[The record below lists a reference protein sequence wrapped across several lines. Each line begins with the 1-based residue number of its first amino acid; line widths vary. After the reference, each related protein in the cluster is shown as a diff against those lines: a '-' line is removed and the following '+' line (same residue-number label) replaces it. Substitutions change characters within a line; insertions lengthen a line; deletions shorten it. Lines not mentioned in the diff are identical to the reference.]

1 MHGITGMTTGGPGA
15 LTSEVT
21 IVPADDPAQASWFLG
36 SRLSAHPIGGVD
48 ELRDVVDQ
56 RLSGAQ
62 ARVARAEAEL
72 ARQLVSE
79 LEGHD
84 READEALIEQ
94 TAAIRLAV
102 GLPLDAELR
111 RPAAPADPGPAGRVV
126 AEGRGGWAVAE
137 AERRL
142 QQLAPGAPLTADVEL
157 LREASHDIAM
167 AEAAAQAAQA
177 DLGTAAKAVRP
188 EQRIELRAAG
198 KRAYQADLRYKKA
211 LAETKPLVAAA
222 VALVVVAAAAVGAGV
237 AGAIGLPAAGA
248 LSGVLL
254 VLAVGALL
262 QRRAVVHPARRTCVE
277 AETTARTLG
286 EELQER
292 EDVFGDW
299 GVRVMKSMAADDA
312 LRAALQ
318 RWENAAGHEV
328 DPEHVE
334 HLVAAVAALDEARAR
349 RGRAAEEEG
358 QSHAGWLETVAALGI
373 STEPALEPGPT
384 LDLAERSLALR
395 SVTRDR
401 LPQLEE
407 AERRLAARM
416 RLDDLLRGRELASS
430 STSPRCSRPRPA
442 MTTGATGHCST
453 STSTPSGPTG
463 ASACFRRLVAWG
475 PRAGSSSS
483 PGIPANGASPT
494 RRSGAPTVTRAIRG
508 ESSTSTCATMRPRRE
523 RPTTFVPGSRARRY

>member
-1 MHGITGMTTGGPGA
+1 MTTGGPRA

-72 ARQLVSE
+72 ARQLVTE

-111 RPAAPADPGPAGRVV
+111 VGRLRQQTQDLRAASSLRAEADG
-126 AEGRGGWAVAE
+126 AVAE

-157 LREASHDIAM
+157 LREASHDVAM

-177 DLGTAAKAVRP
+177 DLGTAAKGVRP

-349 RGRAAEEEG
+349 RGRAADEEG

-416 RLDDLLRGRELASS
+416 RLDDLLRGRELAELEHVAKVLTAEAGDDDGGDGGDGALLYIDQHTLGPDGRVGLLQEARRLGPEGRFVVVTRDPSEWRVAH
-430 STSPRCSRPRPA
+430 STVRRANGDESDPGREPEIDLRDHA
-442 MTTGATGHCST
+442 T
-453 STSTPSGPTG
+453 STRTSSDARPWF
-463 ASACFRRLVAWG
+463 AS
-475 PRAGSSSS
+475 
-483 PGIPANGASPT
+483 
-494 RRSGAPTVTRAIRG
+494 
-508 ESSTSTCATMRPRRE
+508 
-523 RPTTFVPGSRARRY
+523 

>member
-1 MHGITGMTTGGPGA
+1 VQGITEVTTAGSRA

-36 SRLSAHPIGGVD
+36 SRLNAHSIGGVE
-48 ELRDVVDQ
+48 ELRHLVDQ
-56 RLSGAQ
+56 RLSGTQ

-72 ARQLVSE
+72 ARQLVTE
-79 LEGHD
+79 LDGHD
-84 READEALIEQ
+84 RAADEELIEQ
-94 TAAIRLAV
+94 TAALRLAA

-111 RPAAPADPGPAGRVV
+111 VGRLRQQTHDLRAVSSLRAEADG
-126 AEGRGGWAVAE
+126 AVAE

-142 QQLAPGAPLTADVEL
+142 QQLAPGAPLTADVEV

-177 DLGTAAKAVRP
+177 DLGTAAKGVRP

-211 LAETKPLVAAA
+211 LAETKPLAAAA
-222 VALVVVAAAAVGAGV
+222 VALVVVAAAAVV
-237 AGAIGLPAAGA
+237 AGAAGAIALPAAGA

-254 VLAVGALL
+254 LLAVGARL
-262 QRRAVVHPARRTCVE
+262 QRRAVVHPARRTCAE

-286 EELQER
+286 EELRER

-318 RWENAAGHEV
+318 RWEAAAGREV
-328 DPEHVE
+328 DPEQVE

-349 RGRAAEEEG
+349 RGRAAEDEG
-358 QSHAGWLETVAALGI
+358 QCHAGWLETVAALGI

-384 LDLAERSLALR
+384 LELAERSLALR
-395 SVTRDR
+395 SVTTDR
-401 LPQLEE
+401 LPQLDE
-407 AERRLAARM
+407 AERRLSARM
-416 RLDDLLRGRELASS
+416 RLDGLLRGRALDDLEHDAKVLTAEVADGDGGDGALLYIDQDTLGPDERVDLLQEARRLGPEGRFVVVTRDPSEWSVAHSAVQRAHGDESESGHEPEIDLRDHGS
-430 STSPRCSRPRPA
+430 STRTTRDSRPWF
-442 MTTGATGHCST
+442 
-453 STSTPSGPTG
+453 
-463 ASACFRRLVAWG
+463 AS
-475 PRAGSSSS
+475 
-483 PGIPANGASPT
+483 
-494 RRSGAPTVTRAIRG
+494 
-508 ESSTSTCATMRPRRE
+508 
-523 RPTTFVPGSRARRY
+523 